1 MILVIGGAYQGKEDY
16 VRKHFGE
23 GYVIINHY
31 HQEIRNQLRQG
42 LEPLKEVEGLAVEDE
57 KLIIICDEVGYGL
70 VPMEPEERLYR
81 EQVGRVAGYLANR
94 ANQVIR
100 VVCGIGVRIK

>member
-16 VRKHFGE
+16 VREHFGE
-23 GYVIINHY
+23 NYTVIHHY
-31 HQEIRNQLRQG
+31 HEEIRRQLREG
-42 LEPLKEVEGLAVEDE
+42 TEPLKEAE
-57 KLIIICDEVGYGL
+57 KLAEGDGKLIVICDEVGYGL

-81 EQVGRVAGYLANR
+81 EQVGRTAGYLAQR
-94 ANQVIR
+94 ASQVIR